1 MYTDTYVN
9 IPEGETV
16 ENILKEAE
24 IEIQEEDQ
32 VTPDLH
38 TKVTSP
44 EENIKIRR
52 HTRVKIS
59 VDGEKEE
66 VELTGGKVK
75 HVLKKTGV
83 TLGDHDLINHDLDA
97 FLTDGMHISVIHR
110 LEVTLTADGEK
121 TSCLTDA
128 KTVGEFLNQ
137 QKIKIGKNDRVK
149 PSLKKE
155 LKEGT
160 KIVVKR
166 VDIKEEKEVQEIP
179 FQTQTRKTNQMTIGT
194 SKVERNGQNG
204 KKEVTYQVTY
214 VDGKEE
220 SKKIVDEKVLEKPID
235 KIVLEGTKSKGK
247 TIISKEKVYD
257 CDGSGHGYYII
268 KYSDGTVKYVDF

>member
-1 MYTDTYVN
+1 M
-9 IPEGETV
+9 
-16 ENILKEAE
+16 
-24 IEIQEEDQ
+24 
-32 VTPDLH
+32 
-38 TKVTSP
+38 
-44 EENIKIRR
+44 
-52 HTRVKIS
+52 
-59 VDGEKEE
+59 
-66 VELTGGKVK
+66 
-75 HVLKKTGV
+75 
-83 TLGDHDLINHDLDA
+83 
-97 FLTDGMHISVIHR
+97 
-110 LEVTLTADGEK
+110 
-121 TSCLTDA
+121 
-128 KTVGEFLNQ
+128 
-137 QKIKIGKNDRVK
+137 
-149 PSLKKE
+149 
-155 LKEGT
+155 
-160 KIVVKR
+160 
-166 VDIKEEKEVQEIP
+166 QEIP